1 MFYSHRVILGVY
13 DFLLSDESSQNYM
26 KHCQKSRICKEK
38 CLRIWIISQEETGL
52 LKYRNIASLNKLV
65 RLVYL
70 REAHDS
76 YSSAGPLSDTTVSR
90 EREKCLLC
98 LKYGDFSYKNT
109 WICYRRRLFTPQSRV
124 THVLL
129 RMRALYLTRLDR

>member
-1 MFYSHRVILGVY
+1 MFYSHREILGVY

-26 KHCQKSRICKEK
+26 KNCQKPRICKEK
-38 CLRIWIISQEETGL
+38 CLRISIISQKEAGL

-70 REAHDS
+70 RGAHDS

-90 EREKCLLC
+90 EREKCLLH
-98 LKYGDFSYKNT
+98 LKYGDFLIKTHGFATGGVYS
-109 WICYRRRLFTPQSRV
+109 TP
-124 THVLL
+124 
-129 RMRALYLTRLDR
+129 RAV